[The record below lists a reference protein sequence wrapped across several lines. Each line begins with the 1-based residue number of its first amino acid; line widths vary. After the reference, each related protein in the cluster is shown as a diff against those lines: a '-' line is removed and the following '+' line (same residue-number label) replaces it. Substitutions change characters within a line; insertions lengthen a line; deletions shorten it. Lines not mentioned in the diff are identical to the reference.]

1 MSSYYTSIKKSPHEQ
16 RRNNYGN
23 QPSKGNGLKGK
34 ARNDYLSN
42 QNSARSS
49 GFEGHL
55 HQDIAFSVKPIL
67 MTQAFVK
74 LLNIQL
80 ILNLSNVRSIT
91 HVICVSR
98 QVSIKPTLA
107 PRS

>member
-1 MSSYYTSIKKSPHEQ
+1 MGTNPIRVMVSKENQEMTTNTIKILQDPQ
-16 RRNNYGN
+16 
-23 QPSKGNGLKGK
+23 
-34 ARNDYLSN
+34 AM
-42 QNSARSS
+42 
-49 GFEGHL
+49 EGHL
-55 HQDIAFSVKPIL
+55 HQDTAFSVKPIL
-67 MTQAFVK
+67 MTQASAK

-80 ILNLSNVRSIT
+80 IINLSNVRSIT

>member
-1 MSSYYTSIKKSPHEQ
+1 MNKEEVIMGINPI
-16 RRNNYGN
+16 RVMVPRGN
-23 QPSKGNGLKGK
+23 QEMITNAIKMLQDPQ
-34 ARNDYLSN
+34 AM
-42 QNSARSS
+42 
-49 GFEGHL
+49 EGHL

-67 MTQAFVK
+67 MTQASAK

-80 ILNLSNVRSIT
+80 IINLSNVRSIT

>member
-1 MSSYYTSIKKSPHEQ
+1 MNKKEVIMGSNSIRVMAPQ
-16 RRNNYGN
+16 RN
-23 QPSKGNGLKGK
+23 QEMTTNTTKNLQDPQ
-34 ARNDYLSN
+34 AM
-42 QNSARSS
+42 
-49 GFEGHL
+49 EGHL
-55 HQDIAFSVKPIL
+55 HQDTAFSVKPKL
-67 MTQAFVK
+67 MTQASAK

-80 ILNLSNVRSIT
+80 IINLSNVRSIT

>member
-1 MSSYYTSIKKSPHEQ
+1 MNKKEVIMGASPLRVMVSRVNQEMTTRVIKMLQDPQ
-16 RRNNYGN
+16 
-23 QPSKGNGLKGK
+23 
-34 ARNDYLSN
+34 AM
-42 QNSARSS
+42 
-49 GFEGHL
+49 EGHL
-55 HQDIAFSVKPIL
+55 HQDTAFSVKPIL

-74 LLNIQL
+74 LLNIQQ
-80 ILNLSNVRSIT
+80 IINLSNVRSIM